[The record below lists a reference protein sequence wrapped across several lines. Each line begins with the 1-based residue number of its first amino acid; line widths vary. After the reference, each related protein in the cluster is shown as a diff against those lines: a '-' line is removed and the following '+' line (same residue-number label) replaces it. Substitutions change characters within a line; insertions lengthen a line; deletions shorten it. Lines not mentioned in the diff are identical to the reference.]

1 MSKIDDGGAA
11 FAGMAHTGAY
21 TTQAVGP
28 NAYASVPE
36 LAPVGGLTKREYFA
50 AAALTGICAN
60 SYTPW
65 SPNVADITDEQI
77 TKAAFDLADAML
89 ATSKSGGS
97 DE

>member
-1 MSKIDDGGAA
+1 MAENSKIDTGGPA
-11 FAGMAHTGAY
+11 F
-21 TTQAVGP
+21 P
-28 NAYASVPE
+28 LNADTAIN
-36 LAPVGGLTKREYFA
+36 PVTDTRGVDISSGLTKRDYFA

-65 SPNVADITDEQI
+65 SPNIADITDEQI

-89 ATSKSGGS
+89 AASKSGGS